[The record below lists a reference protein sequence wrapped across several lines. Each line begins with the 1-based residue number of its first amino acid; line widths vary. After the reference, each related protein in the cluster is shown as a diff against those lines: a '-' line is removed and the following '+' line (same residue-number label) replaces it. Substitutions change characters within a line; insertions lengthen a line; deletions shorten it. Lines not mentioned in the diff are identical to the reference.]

1 MDVQDHGIG
10 RLVDAVSCAAVRLVG
25 RRLRRRVIDVQLVLR
40 QAGGQVGNIALDLD
54 GVTVRTSMRMQLTQ
68 PRQAVQAI
76 VEQGLSQSLP
86 RSFSEAW

>member
-1 MDVQDHGIG
+1 M
-10 RLVDAVSCAAVRLVG
+10 DAVPCAVVGLVG

-40 QAGGQVGNIALDLD
+40 QARGQVGDIALDLD
-54 GVTVRTSMRMQLTQ
+54 GVVVRTSMRMQLTE
-68 PRQAVQAI
+68 PREAVQAI